1 MSIGPLGAAIGAL
14 ISGPFVDRWGRK
26 PIVLFADALYL
37 IGGILISLYSYE
49 HMLIYFGRFLFG
61 IAIGVTSMNVP
72 IYMSELVPDDLRGRI
87 VAWYTFMVVT
97 GQFVANVASL
107 LLTEK
112 IVSIYWFG

>member
-1 MSIGPLGAAIGAL
+1 
-14 ISGPFVDRWGRK
+14 
-26 PIVLFADALYL
+26 
-37 IGGILISLYSYE
+37 
-49 HMLIYFGRFLFG
+49 
-61 IAIGVTSMNVP
+61 MNVP

-112 IVSIYWFG
+112 IVSIYWFGQFFVVVQIVGILVYIPESPRWLAKNGQ